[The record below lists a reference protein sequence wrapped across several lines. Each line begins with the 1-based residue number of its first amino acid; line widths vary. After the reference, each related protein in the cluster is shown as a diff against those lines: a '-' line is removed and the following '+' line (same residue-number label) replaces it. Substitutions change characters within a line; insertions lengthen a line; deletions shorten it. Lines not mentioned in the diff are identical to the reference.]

1 MVKEEKKRNIIE
13 AVLYFLLII
22 MGIIIMSFPAFGL
35 INPIFYLGALFYIYA
50 FFTVIAYFTSRK
62 EKDYELLFN
71 SLINI
76 IVASFLIAVPNE
88 NVPFMLGTAMLIYT
102 LLIIVNRGLIVY
114 KYKTN
119 DNYLWIIKFIIT
131 FLIAFLG
138 ILTIINLYN
147 ELSVQ
152 TLIIGYYFVTL
163 GIMLITE
170 PLFKLFISPKKFN
183 KIVAKILEEDE
194 KSETKRVLQIN
205 QKQQLK
211 KAILL
216 KKQITQERKQKAQN
230 KCFFI
235 LYLRL
240 ITYI

>member
-13 AVLYFLLII
+13 TILYFILII

-35 INPIFYLGALFYIYA
+35 INPIVYLGILFYIYA
-50 FFTVIAYFTSRK
+50 FFTVIAYFTSRR
-62 EKDYELLFN
+62 EKNYELLFD

-88 NVPFMLGTAMLIYT
+88 NVAFMLGTAMLVYT
-102 LLIIVNRGLIVY
+102 LFTIVNRGFLVY
-114 KYKTN
+114 KYKVN
-119 DNYLWIIKFIIT
+119 NNYLWIIKFIIT

-163 GIMLITE
+163 GVMLIAE
-170 PLFKLFISPKKFN
+170 PLFRMFISPAKFN
-183 KIVAKILEEDE
+183 KIVSKILEEDE
-194 KSETKRVLQIN
+194 KSEAKKEVRKKPRKTVKRKITSTPKKTTSKKKKTTRSTK
-205 QKQQLK
+205 
-211 KAILL
+211 
-216 KKQITQERKQKAQN
+216 
-230 KCFFI
+230 
-235 LYLRL
+235 
-240 ITYI
+240 

>member
-13 AVLYFLLII
+13 TILYFILII

-35 INPIFYLGALFYIYA
+35 INPIVYLGILFYIYA
-50 FFTVIAYFTSRK
+50 FFTVIAYFTSRR
-62 EKDYELLFN
+62 EKNYELLFD

-88 NVPFMLGTAMLIYT
+88 NVAFMLGTAMLVYT
-102 LLIIVNRGLIVY
+102 LFTIVNRGFLVY
-114 KYKTN
+114 KYKVN
-119 DNYLWIIKFIIT
+119 NNYLWIIKFIIT

-163 GIMLITE
+163 GVMLIAE
-170 PLFKLFISPKKFN
+170 PLFRMFISPAKFN
-183 KIVAKILEEDE
+183 KIVSKILEEDE
-194 KSETKRVLQIN
+194 KSETK
-205 QKQQLK
+205 KQVVIK
-211 KAILL
+211 KEVR
-216 KKQITQERKQKAQN
+216 KKPRKTVKRKITSTPKKTTSKKKRTTRSTK
-230 KCFFI
+230 
-235 LYLRL
+235 
-240 ITYI
+240 

>member
-76 IVASFLIAVPNE
+76 IVASFLMAVPNE

-183 KIVAKILEEDE
+183 EIVAKILEEDE
-194 KSETKRVLQIN
+194 KSETK
-205 QKQQLK
+205 KQPVVKKSSTNKPKTTIKKSNTTK
-211 KAILL
+211 KANNTR
-216 KKQITQERKQKAQN
+216 KKTKSTK
-230 KCFFI
+230 
-235 LYLRL
+235 
-240 ITYI
+240 

>member
-1 MVKEEKKRNIIE
+1 
-13 AVLYFLLII
+13 
-22 MGIIIMSFPAFGL
+22 
-35 INPIFYLGALFYIYA
+35 
-50 FFTVIAYFTSRK
+50 
-62 EKDYELLFN
+62 
-71 SLINI
+71 
-76 IVASFLIAVPNE
+76 
-88 NVPFMLGTAMLIYT
+88 MLIYT

-183 KIVAKILEEDE
+183 EIVAKILEEDE
-194 KSETKRVLQIN
+194 KSETK
-205 QKQQLK
+205 KQPVVKKSSTNKPKTTIKKSNTTK
-211 KAILL
+211 KANNTR
-216 KKQITQERKQKAQN
+216 KKTKSTK
-230 KCFFI
+230 
-235 LYLRL
+235 
-240 ITYI
+240 

>member
-170 PLFKLFISPKKFN
+170 PLFILFISPKKFN

-194 KSETKRVLQIN
+194 KSETK
-205 QKQQLK
+205 KQPVVKKSSTNKPKKTIKKSNATK
-211 KAILL
+211 KASNTR
-216 KKQITQERKQKAQN
+216 KKTKSTK
-230 KCFFI
+230 
-235 LYLRL
+235 
-240 ITYI
+240 